1 MSDDENYENII
12 ISFSM
17 PKDTIDFYEFIK
29 KPPSLNEGS
38 LNNEVLL
45 IQENISL
52 NSLMHKFFASSGFTI
67 PLIGTTEGLVVA
79 AVLTIA
85 LDLVSLKSFPD
96 EYGDILDL
104 IEETP
109 RGFALNI
116 EKLNAIISDNENIVN
131 ILKAL
136 ENEKF
141 IKMKRNGSYMVR
153 KKILIRTNVNF
164 INDKK
169 E

>member
-1 MSDDENYENII
+1 MSDNENFKNII
-12 ISFSM
+12 ISFSI
-17 PKDTIDFYEFIK
+17 PKDIIDYYEFIK

-45 IQENISL
+45 IQKNISL
-52 NSLMHKFFASSGFTI
+52 KSLMHKFFASSGFTT
-67 PLIGTTEGLVVA
+67 PLIGITGGLVVA

-96 EYGDILDL
+96 EYGDVLDL

-109 RGFALNI
+109 RGFTLNI
-116 EKLNAIISDNENIVN
+116 EKINSIISDDENIVN

-141 IKMKRNGSYMVR
+141 IKIKRNGSYMVR

-164 INDKK
+164 IKDKK